1 MLYANPPA
9 SPLVRDGRI
18 RDAELQ
24 TAVDRA
30 FARESAESIELDA
43 GMASYALAV
52 TPVPEEGYANVYGLD
67 VTERRRVESELRR
80 DESDIRALY
89 RIASR
94 PSLDLGARV
103 RKLLT
108 LMPQHFGPGV
118 AVLSRLVP
126 DVLEVVDVSAP
137 NPRVSPGTVHVLE
150 ETISVEVVRRGDVV
164 AISDLSRS
172 GWSDHPAH
180 RQLGLGSFIGA
191 PIGIEGH
198 IDGVLSF
205 SSLEPMANPFR
216 SSDVDFLRLMAGW
229 IGGEME
235 RDRITQELADANR
248 DLREAAVRAREL
260 AIAADDANQAKGEF
274 LAAMSHEIRTPL
286 HGIIGSVDVLRGGP
300 LDDQSRAI
308 VDVLEASADDL
319 MRIVDDVLDFSKIE
333 SRELVLELRAVDV
346 RRLLDESAR
355 LYAASAET
363 KGVDLE
369 VLVEDDVP
377 SQLLT
382 DPTRLRQVAG
392 NLVAN
397 GVKFTTEGGVL
408 VHVEIRGR
416 SDPQATTSPETLR
429 LEVTDTGIGMDAA
442 TVARA
447 FDLFSQADASTSR
460 RYGGTGLGLAITRR
474 LVELMGG
481 SIHVT
486 SHPGRGTTVTVDLPL
501 NRATTVASTVDDTA
515 SLRPAAA
522 PPAALRVGTLDDLSL
537 PSGRSVEDGTVR
549 GRVLV
554 VDDDGAAARVA
565 QMLLER
571 HGMSV
576 EVAMTGA
583 EALDRLATSAPDLVL
598 LDCRLPGMDGFEVAR
613 RQRQAEVQSAR
624 APVPLI
630 ATTAD
635 V

>member
-1 MLYANPPA
+1 M
-9 SPLVRDGRI
+9 
-18 RDAELQ
+18 
-24 TAVDRA
+24 
-30 FARESAESIELDA
+30 
-43 GMASYALAV
+43 
-52 TPVPEEGYANVYGLD
+52 
-67 VTERRRVESELRR
+67 
-80 DESDIRALY
+80 
-89 RIASR
+89 
-94 PSLDLGARV
+94 
-103 RKLLT
+103 
-108 LMPQHFGPGV
+108 
-118 AVLSRLVP
+118 
-126 DVLEVVDVSAP
+126 
-137 NPRVSPGTVHVLE
+137 
-150 ETISVEVVRRGDVV
+150 
-164 AISDLSRS
+164 
-172 GWSDHPAH
+172 
-180 RQLGLGSFIGA
+180 
-191 PIGIEGH
+191 
-198 IDGVLSF
+198 
-205 SSLEPMANPFR
+205 
-216 SSDVDFLRLMAGW
+216 
-229 IGGEME
+229 
-235 RDRITQELADANR
+235 
-248 DLREAAVRAREL
+248 
-260 AIAADDANQAKGEF
+260 
-274 LAAMSHEIRTPL
+274 
-286 HGIIGSVDVLRGGP
+286 
-300 LDDQSRAI
+300 
-308 VDVLEASADDL
+308 
-319 MRIVDDVLDFSKIE
+319 
-333 SRELVLELRAVDV
+333 
-346 RRLLDESAR
+346 
-355 LYAASAET
+355 
-363 KGVDLE
+363 
-369 VLVEDDVP
+369 LVEDDVP

-486 SHPGRGTTVTVDLPL
+486 SLPGRGTTVTVDLPL